1 MFLGGGMFTSINIY
15 VSISDMG
22 SSNKTDFIVTN
33 ETISKAIVLSIF
45 ISVTFYLFFISSHKT
60 ELSCIDNKCTIV
72 NENIFGKNTQ
82 KVVLLE
88 NNNDFY
94 CEEYKKNYRKDN
106 ISFEDYARSYIL
118 RLQGQ
123 QIYNYDYKD
132 KCFNELSLINSSIKN
147 NKSYKNEY
155 EHFFIN
161 ILFKIL
167 GTIFAFITFIISI
180 SKVSKIHGQVKT
192 KF

>member
-1 MFLGGGMFTSINIY
+1 
-15 VSISDMG
+15 MG
-22 SSNKTDFIVTN
+22 SSNKTNFVVTN
-33 ETISKAIVLSIF
+33 ETLSKAIVLGIF
-45 ISVTFYLFFISSHKT
+45 IAITFYLFFISSFKI
-60 ELSCIDNKCTIV
+60 ELSCIDNKCTIIRK
-72 NENIFGKNTQ
+72 NIFGKNNQ

-94 CEEYKKNYRKDN
+94 CEEFKKTYRNDN
-106 ISFEDYARSYIL
+106 ISLEDYAKSYIL

-132 KCFNELSLINSSIKN
+132 KCFKELSLINSSIKN

-192 KF
+192 KL

>member
-1 MFLGGGMFTSINIY
+1 
-15 VSISDMG
+15 MG
-22 SSNKTDFIVTN
+22 SSNKTNFVVTN
-33 ETISKAIVLSIF
+33 KTLSKAIVLGIF
-45 ISVTFYLFFISSHKT
+45 IAITFYLFFISSFKT
-60 ELSCIDNKCTIV
+60 ELSCIDNKCTIIR
-72 NENIFGKNTQ
+72 ENIFGKNNQ

-94 CEEYKKNYRKDN
+94 CEEFKKTYRNDN
-106 ISFEDYARSYIL
+106 ISLEDYAKSYIL

-132 KCFNELSLINSSIKN
+132 KCFEELSLINSSIKN

-192 KF
+192 KL